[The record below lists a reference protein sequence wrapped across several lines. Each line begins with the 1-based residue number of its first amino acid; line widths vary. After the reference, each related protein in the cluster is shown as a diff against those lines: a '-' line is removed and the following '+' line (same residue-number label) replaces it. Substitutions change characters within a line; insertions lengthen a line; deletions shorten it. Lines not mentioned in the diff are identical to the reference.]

1 MPWVKGQSGNP
12 GGRPKQSK
20 EVSALAKAEAPK
32 AFKKLIR
39 LANGQP
45 ATDRGDPP
53 TNREILRAMELL
65 FERAWG
71 KPAAPES
78 AGLYEGMTIIVDTGI
93 RRTRLNPPTID
104 ATPVDEKQPVLK
116 DTDQPE

>member
-12 GGRPKQSK
+12 GGRPKQST

-53 TNREILRAMELL
+53 TNREILRAQEML

-71 KPAAPES
+71 RPAAPES

-93 RRTRLNPPTID
+93 HRTRLNPPTID
-104 ATPVDEKQPVLK
+104 ATPVDEDQPAVNE
-116 DTDQPE
+116 TDQPE